1 MVESNLFIKGDAM
14 KKLLVLGGGTAG
26 SMIVNKL
33 HKKLKG
39 DEWAITVV
47 DRDNNHLYQ
56 PGLLFLPF
64 GGYQAEELVKKRDAF
79 FPSGVDYIQAEIDVV
94 EPEKNQVKLADGRT
108 LEYDQLV
115 IATGASPRPDQTP
128 GLLDPAIWHKSA
140 FDFYTLEGSKA
151 LAKALDKWQGG
162 RMLVHISEMPIKC
175 PVAPLEFAFLADA
188 YFTKRKMRDK
198 VEIIYVTP
206 LEGAFTKPV
215 SSEKLG
221 SMLADRNITL
231 EPDFMIEHVDPETK
245 TIVSMDEREIPFD
258 LLVTIPVNMGQEF
271 IAKSGMGNELNFV
284 PVDKQTFLS
293 KNYPNVFALG
303 DASDIPASKAGSVA
317 HFAVDMFADNFIE
330 HINGRKMKELF
341 DGHANCFIESG
352 NGKGLL
358 IDFNY
363 TAEPLTG
370 KFPIPVIG
378 PLPLLKES
386 RLNHLGKLAFRWIY
400 WNMLIKGRRIPISSH
415 MSLAGKNQTSKK

>member
-1 MVESNLFIKGDAM
+1 M
-14 KKLLVLGGGTAG
+14 KRLLVLGGGTAG

-33 HKKLKG
+33 HKKLRS
-39 DEWAITVV
+39 DEWSITVV

-56 PGLLFLPF
+56 PGFLFLPF
-64 GGYQAEELVKKRDAF
+64 GGYKAEDLVKKRTSF
-79 FPSGVDYIQAEIDVV
+79 FPSGVHYIEAEIDLV
-94 EPEKNQVKLADGRT
+94 EPENNQVKLADGRT

-115 IATGASPRPDQTP
+115 IATGASARPDQTP
-128 GLLDPAIWHKSA
+128 GLLDPAIWYKSA
-140 FDFYTLEGSKA
+140 FDFFTLDGSKA
-151 LAKALDKWQGG
+151 LAKALETWQGG
-162 RMLVHISEMPIKC
+162 RLVVHISEMPIKC

-188 YFTKRKMRDK
+188 YFAKRKMRDK
-198 VEIIYVTP
+198 VEIVYVTP

-215 SSEKLG
+215 SSAKLG
-221 SMLADRNITL
+221 GMLTERDITI
-231 EPDFMIEHVDPETK
+231 EPDFMIEHVDPDTK
-245 TIVSMDEREIPFD
+245 TLVSMDEREVPFD
-258 LLVTIPVNMGQEF
+258 LLVTIPVNMGQDF
-271 IAKSGMGNELNFV
+271 IARSGMGDELNFV
-284 PVDKQTFLS
+284 PVDKETFLS
-293 KNYPNVFALG
+293 KKYPNIFALG

-317 HFAVDMFADNFIE
+317 HFAVDMFANNFVE

-363 TAEPLTG
+363 TTEPLTG

-400 WNMLIKGRRIPISSH
+400 WNMLIKGRKIPISAH
-415 MSLAGKNQTSKK
+415 MSMAGKNQTSKK